1 MIPNMFEFS
10 IALKYLLPNR
20 KQKSVSFV
28 AFVASL
34 VIAVILWLLI
44 VFVSITQSIETQ
56 WLSKIT
62 ALSAP
67 IRIKPKDAYFKS
79 YYYLVDQVSE
89 ASNFQLKSFKEK
101 KEAFFS
107 DPYNPDVDENIAHL
121 PLPQRDKKGNFID
134 PIKRLDTLLKDY
146 QTKRSIQFDLF
157 ELSAGA
163 IHINFKK
170 NGTSQTL
177 NQILY
182 LSSFSPYGLKNGK
195 LIEPLDTNDA
205 EALFKRKDLAESLLS
220 LKQIEELFD
229 ITAIHVKPFSVPL
242 QNKHL
247 KKEVKLPA
255 LAEFNAEG
263 TIKKVMIYDQDKPI
277 TQCTSP
283 LVKGT
288 FDPDTQTFNG
298 IKLGHQKVFL
308 GSIKN
313 VKLAGVKDGSDERLF
328 LFQSSFLNKNQFF
341 ECSSQDFTIEKIQI
355 KKDTQSVIQALLM
368 KPKVSSFS
376 PILVPNNF
384 KEQGAKV
391 GDKGYIAYGA
401 KTVSGFQEMKYP
413 IVVAGFYD
421 PGIFSL
427 GAKVAIVPSF
437 LTEELGKSA
446 TTYALDPKETSGYFV
461 FFDDYK
467 EAFAIKKELNDLLVK
482 NAIDDFFEIQTYE
495 EYPFV
500 KEILDQFAS
509 DKLLFF
515 LVGFIIMVVALSNI
529 AFLMQLL
536 ARDKS
541 QEMAIIAS
549 LGADFRSI
557 QNIFI
562 CCGLFLGFISTA
574 VATILAYFTITF
586 INPILKTLGQ
596 LLGHDIAKSL
606 FYGSCQ
612 KSHMDLKFVL
622 VLCLITPIF
631 CALAAFFATMHF
643 KRKSISEFLK
653 DSK

>member
-28 AFVASL
+28 AFIASL

-67 IRIKPKDAYFKS
+67 IRIKPKDYYFNS
-79 YYYLVDQVSE
+79 YYHLVDQVAE
-89 ASNFQLKSFKEK
+89 ASNFQLKNFKEK
-101 KEAFFS
+101 KESLLS
-107 DPYNPDVDENIAHL
+107 DPYNPEVDENIAHL
-121 PLPQRDKKGNFID
+121 PLPNRDRSGNFID
-134 PIKRLDTLLKDY
+134 PVKRLDLLLKQY
-146 QTKRSIQFDLF
+146 QTKKKIQFDLF

-170 NGTSQTL
+170 NGSSQTL

-182 LSSFSPYGLKNGK
+182 VSSFSPYSLQNGK
-195 LIEPLDTNDA
+195 LIETFDA
-205 EALFKRKDLAESLLS
+205 QDLEALFKRKDLSDSLLS
-220 LKQIEELFD
+220 LKQTEELFD
-229 ITAIHVKPFSVPL
+229 ITEIEIQPFKVPL
-242 QNKHL
+242 QNTLL
-247 KKEVKLPA
+247 KKQTRFDA

-263 TIKKVMIYDQDKPI
+263 ALKRVMIYDKDKPI
-277 TQCTSP
+277 NLLGSQLT
-283 LVKGT
+283 KGV
-288 FDPDTQTFNG
+288 FDTELKTFNG
-298 IKLGHQKVFL
+298 HKIENQKVFL
-308 GSIKN
+308 GSVKN
-313 VKLAGVKDGSDERLF
+313 LKLAGIKDTPEDRLF
-328 LFQSSFLNKNQFF
+328 LFQSSFLDKNQFF
-341 ECSSQDFTIEKIQI
+341 ELSSHDFKIEKVHA
-355 KKDTQSVIQALLM
+355 KKNARSIVQSLLL
-368 KPKVSSFS
+368 KQKSSSLS

-413 IVVAGFYD
+413 IVIAGFYD

-427 GAKVAIVPSF
+427 GAKVAIVPSY

-461 FFDDYK
+461 FFERYK
-467 EAFAIKKELNDLLVK
+467 DAIEIKNDLNKLL
-482 NAIDDFFEIQTYE
+482 IDNEIDHFFEVQTYQ

-509 DKLLFF
+509 DKLLFYV
-515 LVGFIIMVVALSNI
+515 VGFIIMVVALSNI

-541 QEMAIIAS
+541 QEMAIIRS
-549 LGADFRSI
+549 LGADFKNI

-562 CCGLFLGFISTA
+562 SCGLFLGLIS
-574 VATILAYFTITF
+574 ATLATTLAYFTIKF
-586 INPILKTLGQ
+586 INPIMKALGQ

-612 KSHMDLKFVL
+612 ESHMDPTTVIALFA
-622 VLCLITPIF
+622 ITPLF
-631 CALAAFFATMHF
+631 CALSAYLATNSF
-643 KRKSISEFLK
+643 KKKSISEFLK